1 MTGKHPGIL
10 RFTLLELLIVI
21 AIIAILAAILL
32 PALGKVK
39 ELGKQSKC
47 ASNQRQLGMAFQSY
61 ASDFNDFY
69 ISSYNPTAS
78 LKFWFSLMSDMG
90 YIKLSPTGQKKG
102 ILFCPSS
109 SYADSYDCTN
119 YAPNSGLHT
128 FNALPSVRLSNVKN
142 PSMTVEIT
150 PGPPSASGTYL
161 AYHLSL
167 LNSSSSR
174 VNVLPKEIAPL
185 ATQGAT
191 GTATL
196 LFLGGRHAGK
206 INMTFADGHVSSKNG
221 GEYGPARNCYFF
233 P

>member
-1 MTGKHPGIL
+1 MSGKYL
-10 RFTLLELLIVI
+10 NFLKFTLLELLIVI

-32 PALGKVK
+32 PSLAKAK

-61 ASDFNDFY
+61 ASDFNEWY
-69 ISSYNPTAS
+69 ISNYNPTAS
-78 LKFWFSLMSDMG
+78 LKFWFSLLSNQE

-109 SYADSYDCTN
+109 NYADSYDCTN

-128 FNALPSVRLSNVKN
+128 FNALPSVRISNVKR
-142 PSMTVEIT
+142 PSQTVEIT
-150 PGPPSASGTYL
+150 PGPPSAAGTYL

-167 LNSSSSR
+167 LKDDSSR
-174 VNVLPKEIAPL
+174 INVLPREIAPL
-185 ATQGAT
+185 STQGAT
-191 GTATL
+191 GTGTL
-196 LFLGGRHAGK
+196 LFVGGRHNGRV
-206 INMTFADGHVSSKNG
+206 NMTFADGHVSSKST
-221 GEYGPARNCYFF
+221 GEHGPSQSCYFF